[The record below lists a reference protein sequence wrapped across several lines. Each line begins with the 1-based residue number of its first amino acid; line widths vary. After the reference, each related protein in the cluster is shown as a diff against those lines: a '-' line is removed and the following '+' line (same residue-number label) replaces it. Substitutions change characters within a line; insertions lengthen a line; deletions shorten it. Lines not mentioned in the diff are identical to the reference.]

1 MTRPRLLSVGLIAVG
16 LGLASLT
23 PVVLAPSAAHA
34 EGYRPEIGNPLK
46 AAQELAK
53 KGSYSAALQELNKA
67 DAVSGK
73 TASEIATI
81 EQLRGSI
88 AQRAGDWDLEIK
100 SFEALINSGA
110 AGANQLSMVQAIGEA
125 LYSQKKDYAKAIPW
139 LQRYRK
145 EGGTDPAMR
154 GILIDSY
161 VQTKDYADAI
171 KEQLDQINAEEKAG
185 QVAPEAQYQVLM
197 NCYVGQKDNAGYEA
211 LLERAILH
219 YPKPDY
225 WANIIHQIQIKPGFA
240 SSRLGLDLSRLK
252 LATGNVKG
260 GDYRELVQSAL
271 QERQPAEG
279 KDVLDKAFAA
289 GAMGTGPDAVRDN
302 KLKEFVTKAMADDQ
316 AGIDAKADAAV
327 TAKDAQAMVDLGFDY
342 VGYGQFD
349 KGIKLMEDG
358 IKADSLKH
366 PEDAK
371 LHLAIAY
378 LRAGQKPKALA
389 ALKAVGGTDGPA
401 DLARIWTLVINAK
414 PAS

>member
-34 EGYRPEIGNPLK
+34 ESFRPEIGNPLK
-46 AAQELAK
+46 AAAELVK
-53 KGSYSAALQELNKA
+53 KGSYSAALEELRKA

-73 TASEIATI
+73 TASETAAI
-81 EQLRGSI
+81 ELIRGNA
-88 AQRAGDWDLEIK
+88 AQHAGELDVAIK
-100 SFEALINSGA
+100 SYESLINSGA
-110 AGANQLSMVQAIGEA
+110 AGTSQLAMVQNIGVM
-125 LYSQKKDYAKAIPW
+125 YSQKKDYAKAIPW

-145 EGGTDPAMR
+145 EGGTDAAMR
-154 GILIDSY
+154 ASLIGAY
-161 VQTKDYADAI
+161 FETKDFANAA
-171 KEQLDQINAEEKAG
+171 KEQLDQINGEERGG
-185 QVAPEAQYQVLM
+185 QAAPESQYELLM
-197 NCYVGQKDNAGYEA
+197 NCYLGQKDNAAYEA
-211 LLERAILH
+211 LLERVVLH

-371 LHLAIAY
+371 LHLALAY
-378 LRAGQKPKALA
+378 LRANQKPKALA
-389 ALKAVGGTDGPA
+389 AMKAVGGTDGPA
-401 DLARIWTLVINAK
+401 DLARIWILVINAK

>member
-46 AAQELAK
+46 AANELAK
-53 KGSYSAALQELNKA
+53 KGNYSAALQELNKA
-67 DAVSGK
+67 DAVGGK
-73 TASEIATI
+73 TAAENLTI
-81 EQLRGSI
+81 ETMRGSI
-88 AQRAGDWDLEIK
+88 ARSAGDWDLAVK
-100 SFEALINSGA
+100 SFEAVLNSGA
-110 AGANQLSMVQAIGEA
+110 GGANQLAMVQVIGDI
-125 LYSQKKDYAKAIPW
+125 LYREKKDYAKAIPW

-154 GILIDSY
+154 SLLIDSY
-161 VQTKDYADAI
+161 FQTKDYPNCV
-171 KEQLDQINAEEKAG
+171 KEQLDQINGEEKGG
-185 QVAPEAQYQVLM
+185 QAAPEPQYQLLM
-197 NCYVGQKDNAGYEA
+197 NCYLGQKDNAAYET
-211 LLERAILH
+211 LLERAVQH

-260 GDYRELVQSAL
+260 GDYRELVQAAL
-271 QERQPAEG
+271 QERLPAEG
-279 KDVLDKAFAA
+279 KDVIDKAFAA
-289 GAMGTGPDAVRDN
+289 NAMGTGPDAVRDN
-302 KLKEFVTKAMADDQ
+302 KLKEFVTKAMTDDQ

-327 TAKDAQAMVDLGFDY
+327 TAKDGQAMVDLGFDY

-358 IKADSLKH
+358 IKANSLKH
-366 PEDAK
+366 PDDAK
-371 LHLAIAY
+371 LHLALAY
-378 LRAGQKPKALA
+378 LHANQKPKALTE
-389 ALKAVGGTDGPA
+389 LKAVGGTDGPA
-401 DLARIWTLVINAK
+401 DLARVWILVINAK
-414 PAS
+414 PSS